1 MKRYFIYI
9 IMVVAALFV
18 GCTTAD
24 LTETPE
30 MTDVGNIEVSFSVD
44 GTEVNTLNLPSVS
57 QEVVVDV
64 TLNVEGVYWT
74 PISDKEWCQIV
85 EEEHRGS
92 GSFTIVVNA
101 NNSFDARETANIT
114 FQAGEFAVSKLA
126 VNHSGNVFLFDQVY
140 AAALNSASSVTTA
153 VRTLEG
159 VEWDFDNNGWISG
172 AKGAST
178 TVDGVTTTEVTI
190 SWVENT
196 DASRFGELHFVTP
209 ADGDAD
215 GVFYVWQYGSDVD
228 YDEEGNLLVAAQDAE
243 PLEVRVPAQ
252 TVKEVIAPSWVSV
265 EERTNSD
272 KTVSYMLSF
281 AGNPS
286 DARII
291 RASEI
296 SLSMLSG
303 TADVA
308 LPVVKQMYY
317 VVDGIMTG
325 EGFKAFAKAW
335 NEGADVSQ
343 WHINGVP
350 TFMGDIEMSEV
361 EEWVSIGTEEHPFT
375 GKFNGN
381 GKIIKGL
388 KSKHPLFGVC
398 NGAEIEGITFDAE
411 CEFVAFEDFGS
422 SYFLSALA
430 ADIRATTVTS
440 CTNNA
445 KVQFEAPSIAT
456 DECHVYVAGL
466 VGKADATSTVQLCT
480 NSGPVTITNSC
491 SNSVDEG
498 EVYVGGIVACNAGG
512 VHNGFNNAEVTSGAI
527 SYYNWIGGVV
537 GKSDAGANLQS
548 NLNAGK
554 VHYKSPKGM
563 GTGCVVG
570 YIGGVAGEVN
580 GTVAKNTNDGQVI
593 SASPTTTV
601 YVGGVAGKVDAE
613 TTLTENSNRVNSKI
627 EASNTPKTIYVGGH
641 YGLLDLESFTLEA
654 TDAIEFGGNIA
665 CGQCVDGATL
675 YAGGFVGSTNGTL
688 TLKGINRIGDIDVD
702 LARTVTVAG
711 FHIGGI
717 VGGTPED
724 ALTITD
730 STTSGAITII
740 SKNGSTAG
748 VIKGKYYVGGAV
760 GSTSAGVTLTNVTN
774 ATPVAFSAKQDAA
787 KSNPFH
793 MGGIIGTVLDG
804 NAVITDCTNSA
815 KITNIH
821 YNNRQYDTGYAC
833 DSAGGIAGSCGFSA
847 SYAGTVTISGCK
859 STADVTTY
867 RGIVGGIAGFLKNAT
882 VSDCSFT
889 AGIPLNYEN
898 TGYGGI
904 VCIAEETTITNCTV
918 KGAFSGKSAGSCIF
932 NGGGIAGYILG
943 ESVVDGC
950 SFFGNLTASFN
961 ANKEKDEYLGGLV
974 GRADEDGIIK
984 NSKYG
989 GTVNGVD
996 ITANNFDKY
1005 IQGVNAKTGAASLG
1019 TVENC
1024 SYWDGK

>member
-1 MKRYFIYI
+1 MRKDMKRYFIYI

-153 VRTLEG
+153 VKTLEG

-291 RASEI
+291 RASDI

-325 EGFKAFAKAW
+325 EGFKAFAAAW

-361 EEWVSIGTEEHPFT
+361 EDWVSIGTEEHPFT

-381 GKIIKGL
+381 GKVIKGL

-445 KVQFEAPSIAT
+445 KVQLEAPSVAT
-456 DECHVYVAGL
+456 DECYVYVAGL

-480 NSGPVTITNSC
+480 NNGPVAATNAC

-498 EVYVGGIVACNAGG
+498 EVYVGGLVGYNAGG
-512 VHNGFNNAEVTSGAI
+512 VHNGFNNATVTGNAI
-527 SYYNWIGGVV
+527 SSYNWVGGIV
-537 GKSDAGANLQS
+537 GKNDDGAKLIS
-548 NLNAGK
+548 NSNANAIAF
-554 VHYKSPKGM
+554 KSPRN
-563 GTGCVVG
+563 C
-570 YIGGVAGEVN
+570 VN
-580 GTVAKNTNDGQVI
+580 GYVGGIVGETKGTITENTNEGSITVE
-593 SASPTTTV
+593 SPTQNL
-601 YVGGVAGKVDAE
+601 YVGGVAGYV
-613 TTLTENSNRVNSKI
+613 TEDTVLSANSNRIVSVISVSGLAVNVYVGGYYGKFDIDNYI
-627 EASNTPKTIYVGGH
+627 EEAAEGDEYGGSLILGTVASNTKVYLGGVIGCSTGAVTFKNIVRNGDITFNLGAAAFTI
-641 YGLLDLESFTLEA
+641 
-654 TDAIEFGGNIA
+654 NP
-665 CGQCVDGATL
+665 L
-675 YAGGFVGSTNGTL
+675 YAGGIVGAAMGGLVTIDTATTNGAIL
-688 TLKGINRIGDIDVD
+688 FKANKQV
-702 LARTVTVAG
+702 VTGQYA
-711 FHIGGI
+711 IGGS
-717 VGGTPED
+717 VGYANSGVALSNITNNSTLGWD
-724 ALTITD
+724 ANGGQKNGAKFFMAGVVAYVDAGDATITNCHNKA
-730 STTSGAITII
+730 SIHSW
-740 SKNGSTAG
+740 
-748 VIKGKYYVGGAV
+748 
-760 GSTSAGVTLTNVTN
+760 
-774 ATPVAFSAKQDAA
+774 
-787 KSNPFH
+787 
-793 MGGIIGTVLDG
+793 
-804 NAVITDCTNSA
+804 
-815 KITNIH
+815 H
-821 YNNRQYDTGYAC
+821 YNNNGYTNSPNMTGGVLGC
-833 DSAGGIAGSCGFSA
+833 AGFYNNYSGK
-847 SYAGTVTISGCK
+847 VHISGC
-859 STADVTTY
+859 SNTAQVTNY
-867 RGIVGGIAGFLKNAT
+867 RGFVGGIAGYTSNAIIEECT
-882 VSDCSFT
+882 HTASMPYKSAT
-889 AGIPLNYEN
+889 HINPYYAGIVSGADN
-898 TGYGGI
+898 
-904 VCIAEETTITNCTV
+904 TTIKSCTV
-918 KGAFSGKSAGSCIF
+918 KGDFSGNSYGSCDLH
-932 NGGGIAGYILG
+932 GGAIAAYIK
-943 ESVVDGC
+943 ESTIIDGC
-950 SFFGNLTASFN
+950 ASFSHIA
-961 ANKEKDEYLGGLV
+961 ANGVNTAKNEYLGGLV
-974 GRADEDGIIK
+974 GQADDTCTIK

-989 GTVNGVD
+989 GSVLGTD
-996 ITANNFDKY
+996 ITANNFEKY
-1005 IQGVNAKTGAASLG
+1005 IQGTNAMTGEPSEAV
-1019 TVENC
+1019 VENC